1 MRSVQRFQAGE
12 CQQQIFVSDSACRQR
27 HWPTDQ
33 PSPCVLSKESFSFY
47 CYFFTFFFFELRFID
62 IIQFPFPS
70 SFLSVLQKNQT
81 PVCRSAHSDPNTPL
95 LATHPTPFPYSIPSG
110 SGFLDSPG
118 PFLSF
123 SPLLLVSFLLRSS
136 HPLLY
141 PCRRPLLILQDP
153 VQPGSS

>member
-1 MRSVQRFQAGE
+1 MSANSKSLFQTVHADRDIGPRTSP
-12 CQQQIFVSDSACRQR
+12 VRACYLKRAF
-27 HWPTDQ
+27 
-33 PSPCVLSKESFSFY
+33 L
-47 CYFFTFFFFELRFID
+47 FTVISLLFFFELRFID

-95 LATHPTPFPYSIPSG
+95 LATHPTPFPYSISSG

-153 VQPGSS
+153 VQAGSS